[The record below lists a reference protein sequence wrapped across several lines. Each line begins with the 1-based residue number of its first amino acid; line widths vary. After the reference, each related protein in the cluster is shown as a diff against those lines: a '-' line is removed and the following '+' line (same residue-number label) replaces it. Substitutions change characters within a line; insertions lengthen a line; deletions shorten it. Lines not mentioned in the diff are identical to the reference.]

1 MARVAWATI
10 STSTYSNTKDQLV
23 IDNPLSLIK
32 LEAFPSLFTLNLS
45 FSVIE
50 LNETKKYLMEIEIG
64 EEHGEKIVDANITID
79 HQYNPENPLDVF
91 TSDATISNIRF
102 PHEGLYYVRITV
114 DNDYHNYKIYFVV
127 RKTGDQDG

>member
-10 STSTYSNTKDQLV
+10 STGTYNNPNNQLV

-32 LEAFPSLFTLNLS
+32 LEAFPSLFTFNLS

-50 LNETKKYLMEIEIG
+50 MNESKHYVMDIEIG
-64 EEHGEKIVDANITID
+64 EEGGEKIVNADLNID
-79 HQYNPENPLDVF
+79 HQYDSSNPLDVF

-102 PHEGLYYVRITV
+102 PHEGLYYVKINV
-114 DNDYHNYKIYFVV
+114 DNSSVDHTIYFIV
-127 RKTGDQDG
+127 RKAGEENV